1 MTKDYCA
8 PSNEISAKTVPLPPP
23 SERAQTI
30 FNNKREAGSLRMKDP
45 ACAYNTLG
53 AVSTDWPN
61 PMAHNHT
68 AQPVPLQNLVECMP
82 ADHDNES
89 GQGLQQPW
97 GRSVL
102 KDWSIPMAANPA
114 RTSAIPQARASS
126 FTGKSGCR
134 QHLNIAAVDDACKPQ
149 LRGDCSSEFWKLG
162 QNAKREI
169 WVDQF
174 FSLEEEYYETMSA
187 FKPASTFHDP
197 TQILKGQMNP
207 SFDSRSIGTFSA
219 FGEVTTTFD
228 EASNNLY
235 SFSGDYD
242 GSAYEESN
250 QDAYLNHIYN
260 VCSEGEDESPVQV
273 ELPYDGMLENFEVFH
288 SSVSEYLDKV
298 QADKQMEFELLS
310 EPQVVY
316 VADANGRTVP
326 MATVMMLVKS
336 IQGVPCSKIMN
347 VLLDSGGSAS
357 MISKKALPKGVQ
369 VDYGGKQI
377 VATLAGH
384 VESNGKVNLQ
394 GL

>member
-1 MTKDYCA
+1 
-8 PSNEISAKTVPLPPP
+8 
-23 SERAQTI
+23 
-30 FNNKREAGSLRMKDP
+30 MKDP

-68 AQPVPLQNLVECMP
+68 AQPVPLQNLAECMP
-82 ADHDNES
+82 ADHDDES

-134 QHLNIAAVDDACKPQ
+134 RHLNIAAVDDACEPQ

-162 QNAKREI
+162 QNSKREI

-197 TQILKGQMNP
+197 TQILNGQMNP
-207 SFDSRSIGTFSA
+207 SFGSPSIGTFSA

-298 QADKQMEFELLS
+298 QADKQMEFKLLS

-326 MATVMMLVKS
+326 MATVLMLVKS

-384 VESNGKVNLQ
+384 VESNRKVNLQ